1 VRSHARSVFCTRREG
16 PTVQFDDD
24 RLPVLGGLQERAPL
38 VREGRRARAL
48 DELDHHVPHGVDDWG
63 EIWESSQ
70 RRAAAMPSAGAAM
83 VPIRIPTRHASYQ
96 HRPGWKAV

>member
-16 PTVQFDDD
+16 RPFNSTTIAFLSLAIS
-24 RLPVLGGLQERAPL
+24 RERALL

-48 DELDHHVPHGVDDWG
+48 DELDHHVPHGVDDSG

-70 RRAAAMPSAGAAM
+70 GRAAAMPSAGAAM
-83 VPIRIPTRHASYQ
+83 VPIYY
-96 HRPGWKAV
+96 